1 MRLRSIVA
9 ICAASVTCAG
19 VALAQSPVERGAYLV
34 NTIMT
39 CQNCHT
45 PKGPQGD
52 IAEKTLAGGIRFDEK
67 AFDVTAPN
75 VTPDRATGIGNWSD
89 ADIKK
94 ALQDGHRPNGVQ
106 LAAVMPSGFYKILI
120 PSDLDAIVAYL
131 RTVKPV
137 NNKVPD
143 PVYKMDLPLHVF
155 PGSEKP
161 FTAADLNDKV
171 KRGFYLATIGHC
183 MECHTPFGDKGVDY
197 VNAMGKGGREFPG
210 PWGVSTSPN
219 ITSHKT
225 MGIGAWS
232 DAEIKRAITQGVGKD
247 GRKLKPPMGYG
258 YYAKMTD
265 EDVDAIVVWLRTVPA
280 KE

>member
-89 ADIKK
+89 ADIK
-94 ALQDGHRPNGVQ
+94 
-106 LAAVMPSGFYKILI
+106 
-120 PSDLDAIVAYL
+120 
-131 RTVKPV
+131 
-137 NNKVPD
+137 
-143 PVYKMDLPLHVF
+143 
-155 PGSEKP
+155 
-161 FTAADLNDKV
+161 
-171 KRGFYLATIGHC
+171 
-183 MECHTPFGDKGVDY
+183 
-197 VNAMGKGGREFPG
+197 
-210 PWGVSTSPN
+210 
-219 ITSHKT
+219 
-225 MGIGAWS
+225 
-232 DAEIKRAITQGVGKD
+232 
-247 GRKLKPPMGYG
+247 
-258 YYAKMTD
+258 
-265 EDVDAIVVWLRTVPA
+265 
-280 KE
+280 